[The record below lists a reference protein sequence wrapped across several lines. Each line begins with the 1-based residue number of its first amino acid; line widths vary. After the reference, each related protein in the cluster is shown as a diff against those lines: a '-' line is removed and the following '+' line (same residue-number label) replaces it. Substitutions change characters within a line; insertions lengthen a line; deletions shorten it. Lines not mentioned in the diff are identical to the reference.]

1 MSNNQSSNP
10 PLNVTMP
17 TGRQVLPFLWK
28 GLRGGVAFVLTL
40 SIFFLATSNSFALT
54 MTNGFYIVE
63 MGNLN
68 SIAGNTSG
76 PENKL
81 SITSGETGSG
91 LYSLNGVNYKVR
103 AGFQYV
109 RPNPFI
115 FKIVNPAVNFGTL
128 NATIAVNRTSNLIVT
143 NSSAYGY
150 VVTAMEQSPLTDT
163 TNNATIPDTSCDN
176 GLCTPSTAQPWVLN
190 IDGSSTTYGFGYNC
204 TNISG
209 TECPTDFVDG
219 TYFRPFAAS
228 PSAAIVMSNAN
239 VGRNQ
244 TVQITYRVNV
254 SQTQASGLYTD
265 VITYIA
271 TPTF

>member
-1 MSNNQSSNP
+1 MNSLLGRNLFKQISFLFIGLFVYWIIGLFLPSASALVMSN
-10 PLNVTMP
+10 
-17 TGRQVLPFLWK
+17 
-28 GLRGGVAFVLTL
+28 GL
-40 SIFFLATSNSFALT
+40 
-54 MTNGFYIVE
+54 YIID

-76 PENKL
+76 PSNKL

-91 LYSLNGVNYKVR
+91 LYSLNGVNYKVK

-115 FKIVNPAVNFGTL
+115 FKIVSPQVNFGTL
-128 NATIAVNRTSNLIVT
+128 TASTPVNRTSNLVVT
-143 NSSAYGY
+143 NSSAHGY
-150 VVTAMEQSPLTDT
+150 IVTAMEASQLKDQTSG
-163 TNNATIPDTSCDN
+163 ATIPDTTCDN
-176 GLCTPSTAQPWVLN
+176 GLCTTTSAQPWVLN

-204 TNISG
+204 VNVSG
-209 TECPTDFVDG
+209 TECPGDFTNA
-219 TYFRPFAAS
+219 TYFRPFSAS
-228 PSAAIVMSNAN
+228 PSATTVMSNAN

-254 SQTQASGLYTD
+254 SATQASGLYTNI
-265 VITYIA
+265 ITYIA

>member
-1 MSNNQSSNP
+1 MAYRNYSSIA
-10 PLNVTMP
+10 L
-17 TGRQVLPFLWK
+17 FL
-28 GLRGGVAFVLTL
+28 LLAISYTL
-40 SIFFLATSNSFALT
+40 FAARFTNALT
-54 MTNGFYIVE
+54 MSNGFYIVD

-76 PENKL
+76 PSNKL

-91 LYSLNGVNYKVR
+91 LYSLNGVNYKVK

-128 NATIAVNRTSNLIVT
+128 TATIAVNRTSNLIVT

-150 VVTAMEQSPLTDT
+150 TVTGMEQSQLKDT
-163 TNNATIPDTSCDN
+163 TSGSTIPDTTCDN
-176 GLCTPSTAQPWVLN
+176 GLCTPTSAQPWALN

-209 TECPTDFVDG
+209 SECPTDFVDG

-228 PSAAIVMSNAN
+228 PSAAVVMSNSN

>member
-1 MSNNQSSNP
+1 MICAVKQNSKQH
-10 PLNVTMP
+10 
-17 TGRQVLPFLWK
+17 VLRSMYK
-28 GLRGGVAFVLTL
+28 LRYKKFVVIIF
-40 SIFFLATSNSFALT
+40 SIFLLATCYMLLATLKSLALT

-76 PENKL
+76 PSNKL

-109 RPNPFI
+109 RPTTFM

-128 NATIAVNRTSNLIVT
+128 TPATPINRTSNLIIT
-143 NSSAYGY
+143 NESAYGY
-150 VVTAMEQSPLTDT
+150 IVTAMESSPLQTY
-163 TNNATIPDTSCDN
+163 NAKATIPDTACDS
-176 GLCTPSTAQPWVLN
+176 GPCTTTTAAPWVLN
-190 IDGSSTTYGFGYNC
+190 GDGSSTTYGFGYNC
-204 TNISG
+204 TNVSG
-209 TECPTDFVDG
+209 TECPSDFINS

-228 PSAAIVMSNAN
+228 PSAVTVMSNAN

-254 SQTQASGLYTD
+254 APTQASGLYTNI
-265 VITYIA
+265 ITYIA